1 MAFLTFC
8 NKIIL
13 KRGKESFS
21 FRTPPPPPLLAMLH
35 CCWSTFVGNSK
46 HLNFEWMGG
55 GRNVDCFVLWSYP
68 IWGKCLNNFVVDCS
82 YTPVMACFCNLIT
95 KWVNIHLGP
104 GVKYA
109 GFPLFF
115 VVVGFLSLKAYYF
128 KFDKTTEPW
137 GRFFSWR
144 HFGMDHQCISLAFS
158 PRHIWI
164 YWIRL
169 NTVSLIDIT
178 VQFFYYLH
186 WDLWNTHCN
195 PAEQKLKRMTSIT
208 LLPTYFC
215 VTVKSGAPFSGFRYN
230 CIPREL

>member
-8 NKIIL
+8 QVA
-13 KRGKESFS
+13 F
-21 FRTPPPPPLLAMLH
+21 
-35 CCWSTFVGNSK
+35 
-46 HLNFEWMGG
+46 
-55 GRNVDCFVLWSYP
+55 
-68 IWGKCLNNFVVDCS
+68 
-82 YTPVMACFCNLIT
+82 FCNLIT

-109 GFPLFF
+109 GFALFF
-115 VVVGFLSLKAYYF
+115 VVVCFLSLKAYYF

-137 GRFFSWR
+137 GTFFSWR

-158 PRHIWI
+158 PKHIWI
-164 YWIRL
+164 YWIQL

-178 VQFFYYLH
+178 VHFFFYYLH

-195 PAEQKLKRMTSIT
+195 PAEQKLNRMKSIT

-215 VTVKSGAPFSGFRYN
+215 VTVKEEAPPKKDTFFTLQ
-230 CIPREL
+230 ELQLYTKGLWGIHELKYMERQKNLAFKYS

>member
-1 MAFLTFC
+1 
-8 NKIIL
+8 
-13 KRGKESFS
+13 
-21 FRTPPPPPLLAMLH
+21 MLC

-55 GRNVDCFVLWSYP
+55 GRNVYCFVLWSYP
-68 IWGKCLNNFVVDCS
+68 IWGKCLNNFVMDCS
-82 YTPVMACFCNLIT
+82 YTPVMAFFCNLIT

-109 GFPLFF
+109 GFALFF
-115 VVVGFLSLKAYYF
+115 VVVCFLSLKAYYF

-137 GRFFSWR
+137 GTIFSWR

-164 YWIRL
+164 YWIQL

-178 VQFFYYLH
+178 VHFFF
-186 WDLWNTHCN
+186 
-195 PAEQKLKRMTSIT
+195 IT
-208 LLPTYFC
+208 YIEISEILIVILQN
-215 VTVKSGAPFSGFRYN
+215 KN
-230 CIPREL
+230 

>member
-8 NKIIL
+8 HVA
-13 KRGKESFS
+13 F
-21 FRTPPPPPLLAMLH
+21 
-35 CCWSTFVGNSK
+35 
-46 HLNFEWMGG
+46 
-55 GRNVDCFVLWSYP
+55 
-68 IWGKCLNNFVVDCS
+68 
-82 YTPVMACFCNLIT
+82 FCNLIT

-109 GFPLFF
+109 GFALFF
-115 VVVGFLSLKAYYF
+115 VVVCFLSLKANYF

-137 GRFFSWR
+137 GTFFSWR

-158 PRHIWI
+158 PKHIWI
-164 YWIRL
+164 YWIQL

-178 VQFFYYLH
+178 VHFFYYLH

-195 PAEQKLKRMTSIT
+195 PAEQKLNRMKSIT

-215 VTVKSGAPFSGFRYN
+215 VTVKEEAPPKKDTFFHTSGTTVVYHIYGKAEKSS
-230 CIPREL
+230 I